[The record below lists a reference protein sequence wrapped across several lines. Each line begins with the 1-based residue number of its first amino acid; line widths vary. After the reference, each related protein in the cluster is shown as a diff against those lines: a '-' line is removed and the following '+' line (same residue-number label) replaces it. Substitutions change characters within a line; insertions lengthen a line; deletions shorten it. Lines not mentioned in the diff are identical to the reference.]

1 MKTRLVLLTALV
13 CLAGCSL
20 FGGPTPTVKKFMEA
34 AKTGDTESM
43 TKLFS
48 SRAIQRDGVEKTK
61 ANNQNFAKLV
71 QGVTSRKSYEMNNI
85 KESTSG
91 SNARVA
97 FHYQSSD
104 HSDSTRLVFAL
115 TKEDGTWKIDN
126 IGGSQLE
133 SIADLASPELKD
145 PPVKKAP
152 AEGAPSPV
160 DSPSEKAAPPMPT
173 PPGSPIDGGV
183 LNQKA
188 LTLPQP
194 AYPAIGTSVHA
205 GGKVV
210 VQVIVDEN
218 GNVTDAVA
226 IVGHPL
232 LRAAAV
238 NAARAVKFPPAK
250 DAGLPVKVKGV
261 IHYNFDAQ

>member
-1 MKTRLVLLTALV
+1 MKTKLILSATLV
-13 CLAGCSL
+13 CVAACSL
-20 FGGPTPTVKKFMEA
+20 FGSPTPTVKNFMEA
-34 AKTGDTESM
+34 AKTGDAESM

-48 SRAIQRDGVEKTK
+48 SRAIQRDGIEKTN
-61 ANNQNFAKLV
+61 ANNKNFANLI
-71 QGVTSRKSYEMNNI
+71 QRAASRKSYEMVNI

-91 SNARVA
+91 NNARVA

-104 HSDSTRLVFAL
+104 RLDSIRLVFAL

-126 IGGSQLE
+126 IGGSKLE

-152 AEGAPSPV
+152 AEGEPSPV
-160 DSPSEKAAPPMPT
+160 DSPSQTAAPPTPT
-173 PPGSPIDGGV
+173 TPGSPIDGGV

-194 AYPAIGTSVHA
+194 AYPAIGRSVHA

-218 GNVTDAVA
+218 GNVTDAVP

-232 LRAAAV
+232 LRAAAA
-238 NAARAVKFPPAK
+238 NAARAAKFPPAK
-250 DAGLPVKVKGV
+250 DAGQPAKVKGV

>member
-1 MKTRLVLLTALV
+1 MKTKLILSAALV
-13 CLAGCSL
+13 CLAACSL
-20 FGGPTPTVKKFMEA
+20 FGGPTPTVTKFMEA
-34 AKTGDTESM
+34 AKTGDAESM

-61 ANNQNFAKLV
+61 ANNQNFAKLI
-71 QGVTSRKSYEMNNI
+71 QGATSRKSYEMVNI

-104 HSDSTRLVFAL
+104 RLDSIRLVFAL
-115 TKEDGTWKIDN
+115 TNEGGAWKIDN
-126 IGGSQLE
+126 VGGSKLE

-152 AEGAPSPV
+152 AEGAPPAV
-160 DSPSEKAAPPMPT
+160 DSPSEKAAPPMPK
-173 PPGSPIDGGV
+173 PPGNPIDGGV

-194 AYPAIGTSVHA
+194 AYPAIGRSVHA

-218 GNVTDAVA
+218 GNVTDAVP

-232 LRAAAV
+232 LRAEAA
-238 NAARAVKFPPAK
+238 NAARAAKFPPAK
-250 DAGLPVKVKGV
+250 DAGQPVKVKGV